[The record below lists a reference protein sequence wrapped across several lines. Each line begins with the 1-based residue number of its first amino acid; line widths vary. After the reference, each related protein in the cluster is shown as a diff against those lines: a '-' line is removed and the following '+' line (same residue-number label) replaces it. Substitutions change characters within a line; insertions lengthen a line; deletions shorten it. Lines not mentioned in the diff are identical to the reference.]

1 MGSNDD
7 NLNVSTEERMRS
19 LATTKASA
27 QRLQSQGSSASELG
41 QQQSV
46 PLAEARAIIETWPEA
61 PKGEAKKL
69 LDHYGPP
76 NEATPTKL
84 FWYRTGPWA
93 RIELTADEI
102 LHSFP
107 TTHTDFL
114 TQYVDYPIK
123 AERAAELVEFD
134 GSVIV
139 DRTAGQLGGR
149 CDSEA
154 ANTVTLNLAVDII
167 EGRRTVDDARHF
179 FAETLAAYA
188 MGRDAPYAERLQFN
202 PPSAKTGDQDEGIIG
217 SAMLDQLGEK
227 IKDAFGSGDLP
238 Q

>member
-7 NLNVSTEERMRS
+7 NLNLSTQERMRS

-27 QRLQSQGSSASELG
+27 RRLESEGSSASELG
-41 QQQSV
+41 RQQSV
-46 PLAEARAIIETWPEA
+46 PLSDAQAIIAEWPEA
-61 PKGEAKKL
+61 PKGEATKF

-76 NEATPTKL
+76 NEATATKL

-93 RIELTADEI
+93 RMELTADEI
-102 LHSFP
+102 LHKFP
-107 TTHTDFL
+107 TPHTDFL
-114 TQYVDYPIK
+114 TQYVDYPVN
-123 AERAAELVEFD
+123 AENAADLVEFD

-139 DRTAGQLGGR
+139 DRTAGQIGAR

-154 ANTVTLNLAVDII
+154 ANTLTLNLAVDII
-167 EGRRTVDDARHF
+167 ESRRTVEDARHF

-188 MGRDAPYAERLQFN
+188 MGRDAPYAERLQFD
-202 PPSAKTGDQDEGIIG
+202 PPSGSTADHDEAIIG
-217 SAMLDQLGEK
+217 NAMLDQVGEK
-227 IKDAFGSGDLP
+227 IKDAFGAGNPP